1 MYGLINIYLLTWN
14 NTVFLF
20 TINFIISFGISKLSK
35 YVRFSVFTYYAI
47 QWVLIN
53 LNSLRFITYIPFL
66 ILG

>member
-35 YVRFSVFTYYAI
+35 YVRFSAFTYYAI
-47 QWVLIN
+47 QWVLID
-53 LNSLRFITYIPFL
+53 LNSSRFITYIPFF